1 MDSVIRGLLVYF
13 FLMII
18 FRIAGK
24 RTLAE
29 ATSFDLVL
37 LLIISET
44 IQEALIDGDHSITN
58 SFLLVITLV
67 GTSIAMSLLKQKF
80 KVLSK
85 WIDGVPVIIIDNGKM
100 LKDRMDKIRV
110 DEDEIM
116 EAARMN
122 MGLERLDQIKYAIVE
137 ATGDITIIPKN
148 NTFAGNIEK

>member
-148 NTFAGNIEK
+148 NAFAGNIEK